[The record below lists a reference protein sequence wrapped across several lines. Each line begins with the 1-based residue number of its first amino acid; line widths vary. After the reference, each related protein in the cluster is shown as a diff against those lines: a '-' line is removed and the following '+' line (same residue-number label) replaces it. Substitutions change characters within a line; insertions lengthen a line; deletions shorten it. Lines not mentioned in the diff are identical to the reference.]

1 MFHAEAHSLQQQ
13 ARLAITLSWVAGYTN
28 ILTLLVCGQATSHVS
43 GTASQLGFDVAA
55 GKWTTGAYM
64 LALLVT
70 FFFGAAL
77 SGILMEGARKRQWE
91 SIYVLPM
98 AVEGVLLAIFAIFVE
113 WHVDGTIHGN
123 ASKLW
128 LTLIPSAAMGLQN
141 ATITRISS
149 GVVRTTHVTGVL
161 TDFGVESAL
170 WVMSKLG
177 KSPPATTGGTPITAY
192 RLALLSS
199 VLGSFI
205 LGAGLG
211 ALAFEHITRWAMVPA
226 VAFVIWIIVQDLIT
240 PIAEIQ
246 HHRDAGG
253 SLHNALPSD
262 IAIFHL
268 KGRKGRFGGR
278 ARFPNLQLWADRL
291 PPHIRGVVLDIEDSH
306 ELTRDEAMAI
316 RILAHRLDSHGKCLI
331 VAGVSGERYELLR
344 SCGALDVVDPLNLCS
359 DLELAGARAVSLMHE
374 SLFRAAPRP
383 V

>member
-1 MFHAEAHSLQQQ
+1 MFHAEAHSLKQQ

-28 ILTLLVCGQATSHVS
+28 ILTLLVCGQATSHAS
-43 GTASQLGFDVAA
+43 GTASQLGFDIVS

-113 WHVDGTIHGN
+113 WHVDGTIQGK

-141 ATITRISS
+141 ATITRISG

-170 WVMSKLG
+170 WVMTKLG
-177 KSPPATTGGTPITAY
+177 KSPPALTGGAPITAH

-199 VLGSFI
+199 VIGSFI

-211 ALAFEHITRWAMVPA
+211 ALAFEHINRWAMVPA
-226 VAFVIWIIVQDLIT
+226 VAFVLWIIIQDLII

-246 HHRDAGG
+246 RHAETGG
-253 SLHNALPSD
+253 ALHESLPD
-262 IAIFHL
+262 EVAIFHI
-268 KGRKGRFGGR
+268 KGRKGRFGRR
-278 ARFPNLQLWADRL
+278 ARFPNLQLWAERL
-291 PPHIRGVVLDIEDSH
+291 PSNVRAVVLDIDDAH
-306 ELTRDEAMAI
+306 ELNANEAMSI
-316 RILAHRLDSHGKCLI
+316 RVLAHRLEAGGKSLI
-331 VAGVSGERYELLR
+331 VAGVSPARYELLR
-344 SCGALDVVDPLNLCS
+344 SCGALDVVDPHNLCS
-359 DLELAGARAVSLMHE
+359 DLELAGARALSLMHD
-374 SLFRAAPRP
+374 SWVLR
-383 V
+383 